1 MVGPAVLSTPGPL
14 ATEKEYFPM
23 TTTILDAMRAELKSR
38 MNQAF
43 KAADL
48 LRSAAERLDTADPD
62 ETRGE
67 QAARLRGSSVLAHTA
82 ALELAATSGWVDALA
97 TVEQHDG
104 NGTDGEG
111 AES

>member
-1 MVGPAVLSTPGPL
+1 
-14 ATEKEYFPM
+14 M

-48 LRSAAERLDTADPD
+48 LRSAADRLDTTDPD
-62 ETRGE
+62 ETRAE

-82 ALELAATSGWVDALA
+82 ALELAAVSGYVEAVV
-97 TVEQHDG
+97 TVELHEVPG
-104 NGTDGEG
+104 SE